1 MNNFKKLANLA
12 KKRKEKINGLYE
24 LLDSNEKNEFIDKLL
39 DIANLKKEK
48 SSVLAIL
55 RRMVDLKEENLVKEL
70 EKNGK
75 NEEEIAQ
82 IKHLTYKE
90 LVNFYENEHQNLIDD
105 AKQEGLLNDFYQN
118 LIQGVHNIGKIIN
131 DFESAWT
138 KQIIETNNKYLV
150 QAFKNLDE
158 ILQFLRQNKLY
169 QLTPQGEICERS
181 YGVLIKIGS
190 LWKFVPY
197 ARYFENE
204 ILRLEYAFDIMLK
217 NLNKYAKTDDE
228 LAYIE
233 YFQKLKLAFCEKND
247 ENIIKAWQDAEFAWL
262 KVKSPLQVG
271 HPLEY
276 YEDNYTHAVALE
288 WDIRLEDANDFDA
301 LKFSDSIKES
311 FIRVY
316 ENIGIN
322 DTNLKEEV
330 LHNINKTQ
338 LYICMPLIYYGAE
351 LKGLFSAQVVPNDE
365 FVSAN
370 GGKKIFAFLNFVY
383 ENSKTK
389 PFMKLA
395 SEIFDKEFLKYGR
408 DILFFNER
416 LWKKIYEVS
425 TIGHEFGHI
434 FFITQDSEKA
444 MNQSGVFKNIEE
456 YKATTGGLVNFFY
469 HEEDELKMPVFHELI
484 KRAINLISWQ
494 RVEEVKP
501 YYTEGLIHLSLLFE
515 SKTLSFKNKILNI
528 KFDNESYESFK
539 MLCMKNYHNLAKHYT
554 LRLDASEFLSHFCVL
569 EDDIYL
575 PIEEECKEFV
585 KFYYNL
591 YEKIGNEIDES
602 KEFEYYRSKNN

>member
-55 RRMVDLKEENLVKEL
+55 RRVVDLKEENLVKEL

-82 IKHLTYKE
+82 IKHLIYKE

-181 YGVLIKIGS
+181 YGVLIKIGN

-301 LKFSDSIKES
+301 LKFSDNIKES

-444 MNQSGVFKNIEE
+444 MNQSGAFKNIEE

-554 LRLDASEFLSHFCVL
+554 LRLDASEFLSRFCVL

>member
-55 RRMVDLKEENLVKEL
+55 RRVVDLKEENLVKEL

-82 IKHLTYKE
+82 IKHLIYKE

-181 YGVLIKIGS
+181 YGVLIKIGN

-301 LKFSDSIKES
+301 LKFSDNIKES